1 MEYQV
6 RRYRISPGE
15 MDRFV
20 ELWREKVVPLRQ
32 RLGFTVHGAWVIED
46 SNDFVWIIGYEG
58 PGGIAA
64 GNEAYYASEE
74 RKSMS
79 PDPAGFIVEGTH
91 DLARR
96 VL

>member
-6 RRYRISPGE
+6 RRYRIEPE
-15 MDRFV
+15 KMDEFV
-20 ELWREKVVPLRQ
+20 AEWRDGVVPLRE
-32 RLGFTVHGAWVIED
+32 RLGFIVDGAWVIED
-46 SNDFVWIIGYEG
+46 SNEFLWIIGYDGPEG
-58 PGGIAA
+58 LAA

-74 RKSMS
+74 RKSMD
-79 PDPAGFIVEGTH
+79 PDPARLILAGEH